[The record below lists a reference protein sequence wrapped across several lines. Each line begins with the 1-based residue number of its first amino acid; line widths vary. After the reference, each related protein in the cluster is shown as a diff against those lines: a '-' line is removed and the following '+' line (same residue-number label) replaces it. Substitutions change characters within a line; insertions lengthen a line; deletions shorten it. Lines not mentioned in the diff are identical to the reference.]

1 MKTIPFLLIFLL
13 FSLPSFAQE
22 RTIAELQTNWKF
34 AKGANKTAH
43 QKDFNDKDW
52 QTVKVPHDWAVEEGF
67 EVNGDGNTGKLAWKG
82 EAWYRRNLNISPN
95 DKGKTLYLLFDGIM
109 AFPSVYLNGK
119 LAGKW
124 DYGYNSFYLNI
135 TDFVDFEGENKLAIH
150 VDTRQH
156 DSRWYP
162 GAGIYR
168 KVQLIVVQPIHVAVW
183 GTCIT
188 TPIVKPHYTDVRI
201 ATTVNNHSEK
211 DQEIHI
217 KHRIFTADKKQVAEQ
232 ESTAKLFAKKNKRI
246 ETTFTLSNPRKW
258 DIENPHLYTVE
269 TEIFNPEGKKMD
281 DYTSTFGVRTIQFTA
296 NNGFYLNDKRVQL
309 KGVNMHHD
317 HGPLGAAFNKRA
329 MERQLQMMKDMGCNA
344 VRNSHNT
351 AAPELLDLCDEMG
364 LLVFNEIFD
373 KYDGKADIVDTTDFD
388 NFAHRNIHNF
398 VVRDR
403 NHPSIFLWSVG
414 NEIGDVQWNKENGF
428 YRLQTMLN
436 YLEKYDPTR
445 PNTLVCDSYE
455 SAKLRHF
462 DFYDVHSWNYGR
474 RYRLA
479 RQLEPNKAVI
489 ISESASTLSTR
500 GFYELPLPEDKT
512 DFTESLQVSSYDL
525 NAPYWAELA
534 DDDFM
539 WQQEEP
545 YVAGEFIWTGF
556 DYLGEPTPYNN
567 QWTKE
572 HGMTDKEASRSSYF
586 GVVDLCGIPK
596 DRFYL
601 YKSYWKPDETTIH
614 ILPHWNWKD
623 RIGKEVPVF
632 VYTNGECAELFL
644 NGKSL
649 GKKCKNP
656 KSETSTERFRLMWKE
671 VIYEA
676 GELKVLAYKEGVKIG
691 EQILKTA
698 KEPYQLRLT
707 PDRKSIDADGKD
719 LSYVL
724 IEAVD
729 REGNVCPLA
738 DNEVTIALKGNAQI
752 AGVGNGNPQSFTPFK
767 SNQVNLFY
775 GKAMLIVGSE
785 FAKGSV
791 TIEAAVKGLKS
802 AKTSISMR

>member
-1 MKTIPFLLIFLL
+1 MKIIQFLFIL
-13 FSLPSFAQE
+13 FFPLFVLAQT
-22 RTIAELQTNWKF
+22 RAVTELQTEWKF
-34 AKGANKTAH
+34 AKGANEMAH
-43 QKDFNDKDW
+43 QTDFNDADW
-52 QTVKVPHDWAVEEGF
+52 ATVSVPHDWAVEEGF
-67 EVNGDGNTGKLAWKG
+67 EVEGDGNTGKLPWKA
-82 EAWYRRNLNISPN
+82 EAWYRRNLDISPS
-95 DKGKTLYLLFDGIM
+95 DKGKILYLLLDGIM

-119 LAGKW
+119 LVGKW
-124 DYGYNSFYLNI
+124 DYGYNSFYLDI
-135 TDFVDFEGENKLAIH
+135 TDFVNFEGTNTLAIH

-168 KVQLIVVQPIHVAVW
+168 KVQLIAVQPIHVAIW
-183 GTCIT
+183 GTYIT
-188 TPIVKPHYTDVRI
+188 TPIVKPHYADVQI
-201 ATTVNNHSEK
+201 ATTLNNTL
-211 DQEIHI
+211 DAAQEVRI
-217 KHRIFTADKKQVAEQ
+217 KHKIFTVDRKQVAEQ
-232 ESTAKLFAKKNKRI
+232 ELAATLSAQKSKRI

-258 DIENPHLYTVE
+258 DIEHPHLYTVE
-269 TEIFNPEGKKMD
+269 TEIYKEGKKID
-281 DYTSTFGVRTIQFTA
+281 DYSSTFGVRTIEFTA
-296 NNGFYLNDKRVQL
+296 NNGFLLNDKRVQL

-317 HGPLGAAFNKRA
+317 HGPLGTAFNKRA
-329 MERQLQMMKDMGCNA
+329 MERQLQIMKDMGCNA
-344 VRNSHNT
+344 IRTSHNV
-351 AAPELLDLCDEMG
+351 AAPELLDLCDEVGM
-364 LLVFNEIFD
+364 LVFNEVFD

-388 NFAHRNIHNF
+388 NFAHRNIRNF

-414 NEIGDVQWNKENGF
+414 NEIGDVQWNKDNGF
-428 YRLQTMLN
+428 HRLKTMIN

-512 DFTESLQVSSYDL
+512 AFTTSLQVSSYDM

-545 YVAGEFIWTGF
+545 YIAGEFIWTGF

-567 QWTKE
+567 DWTKE
-572 HGMTDKEASRSSYF
+572 NGMTDKEASRSSYF

-656 KSETSTERFRLMWKE
+656 KSENSTERFRLMWKE
-671 VIYEA
+671 VIYEE
-676 GELKVLAYKEGVKIG
+676 GELKAVAYKEGAKIG
-691 EQILKTA
+691 EQSLKTA
-698 KEPYQLRLT
+698 KEPYQIKLT
-707 PDRKSIDADGKD
+707 PDRKTIQADGKD

-724 IEAVD
+724 IEAID
-729 REGNVCPLA
+729 KEGNVCPLA
-738 DNEVTIALKGNAQI
+738 NHEITIQLKGNAKI

-767 SNQVNLFY
+767 SNMVNLFY

-785 FAKGSV
+785 FTKGEV
-791 TIEAAVKGLKS
+791 TIEATAKGLKTG
-802 AKTSISMR
+802 KTSVSVR